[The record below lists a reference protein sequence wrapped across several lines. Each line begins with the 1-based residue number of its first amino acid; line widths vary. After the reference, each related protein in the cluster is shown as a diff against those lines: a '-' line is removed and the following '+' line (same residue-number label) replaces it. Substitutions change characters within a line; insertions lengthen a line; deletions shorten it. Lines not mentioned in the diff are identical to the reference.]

1 MHRITILLTTFIA
14 VLAMTIACDKVGN
27 TGGTDGGT
35 DGDTDTDTDG
45 DTDTDTDGDTDTD
58 TDGDTDTDT
67 DADTDADTDTVDTD
81 ALWLDLSGNC
91 TPKSSPRSPTTC
103 AVFRH
108 PPGTRA
114 TRRPTPTAWSEI
126 PVRYAGG
133 MRAAGSSART
143 AACVALMSANERAI
157 YSFRINV
164 KKFPRQASTIV

>member
-81 ALWLDLSGNC
+81 ALCLDLSGNC
-91 TPKSSPRSPTTC
+91 TADPWSMCPANYQPLPDELSLDCDYMCCVPAPAGYSCNEATDANCLVGDTC
-103 AVFRH
+103 EVCW
-108 PPGTRA
+108 GD
-114 TRRPTPTAWSEI
+114 
-126 PVRYAGG
+126 AGG
-133 MRAAGSSART
+133 GLECQNGRVCCT
-143 AACVALMSANERAI
+143 YVCE
-157 YSFRINV
+157 
-164 KKFPRQASTIV
+164 